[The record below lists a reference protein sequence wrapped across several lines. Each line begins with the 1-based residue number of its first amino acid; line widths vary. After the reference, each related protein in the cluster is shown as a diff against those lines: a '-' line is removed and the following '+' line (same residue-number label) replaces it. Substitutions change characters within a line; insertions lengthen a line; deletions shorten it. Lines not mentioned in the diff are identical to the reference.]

1 MSSLYYPPRAKN
13 RGSPDH
19 IAPFCFADRELQA
32 RQEKLSNPPAEFHP
46 PSSSMLVCATVRAD
60 VRPAV
65 DGDQKIR
72 FDQHENRTDL
82 KRSGAAQ
89 IRERDRRFE
98 SLLLQQ

>member
-1 MSSLYYPPRAKN
+1 
-13 RGSPDH
+13 
-19 IAPFCFADRELQA
+19 
-32 RQEKLSNPPAEFHP
+32 
-46 PSSSMLVCATVRAD
+46 MLVCATVRAD